1 MSTCWVALMS
11 QKRRYIAYLTG
22 SSVFARFTDFE
33 RGPQGDDMLK
43 LIKWLILIAIIGAVA
58 LWFTDVKVR
67 GRTLKD
73 RVQEFQ
79 KTQLYQEGVKDIRAI
94 VGEALKALGEEVSG
108 EVTDDERKELEGVIK
123 NAMDQEGT
131 TSGEPQGKT
140 IQEGAKTWKQQT
152 L

>member
-1 MSTCWVALMS
+1 
-11 QKRRYIAYLTG
+11 
-22 SSVFARFTDFE
+22 
-33 RGPQGDDMLK
+33 MLK
-43 LIKWLILIAIIGAVA
+43 LIKWLILIAIVGAVA

-73 RVQEFQ
+73 RAQEFQ

-108 EVTDDERKELEGVIK
+108 EVTDEERKELESVIK
-123 NAMDQEGT
+123 KSMDQEGT
-131 TSGEPQGKT
+131 TSGDPQGKT

-152 L
+152 LKPQPKKATP